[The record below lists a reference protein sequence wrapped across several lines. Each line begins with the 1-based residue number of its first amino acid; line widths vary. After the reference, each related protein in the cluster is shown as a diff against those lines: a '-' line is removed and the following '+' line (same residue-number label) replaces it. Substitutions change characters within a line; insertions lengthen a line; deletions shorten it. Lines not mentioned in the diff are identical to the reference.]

1 MSEVDERTWR
11 NRFILINLAQIG
23 GTVVVL
29 LALLLWQTN
38 VFVEGGHWIG
48 FPIALVGL
56 VISFFAP
63 RMMAKRWK
71 RPPNQ

>member
-1 MSEVDERTWR
+1 MNEVDERTWR

-38 VFVEGGHWIG
+38 VFVAGGHWIG

-56 VISFFAP
+56 AASFLAP
-63 RMMAKRWK
+63 RMLARRWK
-71 RPPNQ
+71 RPPGS